1 MRTLRYYFYV
11 VDIGFIVYW
20 LITLLEIVP
29 SEYLFKDYSNPIL
42 LAWNWSFLP
51 IDLLISV
58 TGLWSIWL
66 WERHNNT
73 WASLALISLVL
84 TSCSGLQALAF
95 WTIRMDFDFWWW
107 LPNVFLVAYPFFFFK
122 NICAVKISHS
132 MAE

>member
-1 MRTLRYYFYV
+1 LRTLRYYFYV
-11 VDIGFIVYW
+11 VDIGFIIYW

-66 WERHNNT
+66 WERNNNT

-107 LPNVFLVAYPFFFFK
+107 LPNVFLVGYPFFFFK
-122 NICAVKISHS
+122 NICAVKITYS